1 MINYNNLDFKRKIKK
16 LVDFLQCIFSLDFDS
31 YLDTEKNIEP
41 QNSFEIAFKN
51 CFNEELYKNEEPL
64 IEDYS
69 YQYIKTKESTKEK
82 FEENIQNIS
91 EKEDKL
97 LGKKRG
103 RKKNI
108 EKIVN
113 KKENFKKI
121 HNDEVEDNMLN
132 KIQIH
137 SINSIIEC
145 FNSILNYINYNNE
158 ERFLNINS
166 SFKKKINKKEREEL
180 KKKKLCD
187 ILKLDISTK
196 FTNHSFDYNKN
207 LYEKIEKM
215 KENPIYDA
223 LIKLSNENYLY
234 FFQNIY
240 YKNERII
247 NLNKYGIDV
256 NIPLNNKVKLCED
269 KIKSFKD
276 KDEKYIKKYK
286 KCINEN
292 YFNGKLMFISGK

>member
-1 MINYNNLDFKRKIKK
+1 MSNYNNLDTFP
-16 LVDFLQCIFSLDFDS
+16 LDFDS
-31 YLDTEKNIEP
+31 DLNTEKNINP
-41 QNSFEIAFKN
+41 QNSFEIAYKS
-51 CFNEELYKNEEPL
+51 CFNEELYKNEEAL
-64 IEDYS
+64 NEDYS
-69 YQYIKTKESTKEK
+69 YQYIQNENSKTKESTKEK
-82 FEENIQNIS
+82 VEENIQNIS
-91 EKEDKL
+91 KTEKEDKL
-97 LGKKRG
+97 LGKKRKLG

-108 EKIVN
+108 EKIKN
-113 KKENFKKI
+113 NNENIKKI
-121 HNDEVEDNMLN
+121 HNDKVEDNMLN

-137 SINSIIEC
+137 SINSIIKY
-145 FNSILNYINYNNE
+145 FNSILDYIIYKNK
-158 ERFLNINS
+158 ERFLNIDS

-187 ILKLDISTK
+187 ILKLNISK
-196 FTNHSFDYNKN
+196 KYTNHSFDYNKN

-215 KENPIYDA
+215 KENPIYEA

-247 NLNKYGIDV
+247 NLNKYGI
-256 NIPLNNKVKLCED
+256 NITIPLTKKVELCED

-276 KDEKYIKKYK
+276 KDEEYIKKYK

-292 YFNGKLMFISGK
+292 YFNGKLMFISEK

>member
-1 MINYNNLDFKRKIKK
+1 MINYNNLD
-16 LVDFLQCIFSLDFDS
+16 IFSLDFDS
-31 YLDTEKNIEP
+31 DWSIEKNIEP

-64 IEDYS
+64 NEDYS
-69 YQYIKTKESTKEK
+69 YLFIKTKETKTKESTKEK
-82 FEENIQNIS
+82 VEENIQIIS
-91 EKEDKL
+91 KTEKEDEL

-113 KKENFKKI
+113 KKENIEKI
-121 HNDEVEDNMLN
+121 HNHESEDNMLN

-137 SINSIIEC
+137 SINSAIEC
-145 FNSILNYINYNNE
+145 FNSILDYIKYNNK
-158 ERFLNINS
+158 ERFLKIDP

-276 KDEKYIKKYK
+276 KGEKYIKKYK

-292 YFNGKLMFISGK
+292 YFNGKLMFISGE

>member
-1 MINYNNLDFKRKIKK
+1 MINYNNLDTFP
-16 LVDFLQCIFSLDFDS
+16 LDFDS
-31 YLDTEKNIEP
+31 DLNTEKNINP
-41 QNSFEIAFKN
+41 QNSFEIAYKS
-51 CFNEELYKNEEPL
+51 CFNEELYENEEPL
-64 IEDYS
+64 NADYS
-69 YQYIKTKESTKEK
+69 YQYIQNENSKSKESNKEK
-82 FEENIQNIS
+82 VEENIQNIS
-91 EKEDKL
+91 KTEKEDKL
-97 LGKKRG
+97 LGKKRKLG

-108 EKIVN
+108 EKIKN
-113 KKENFKKI
+113 NNENIKKI
-121 HNDEVEDNMLN
+121 HNDKVEDNMLN

-187 ILKLDISTK
+187 ILKLNISK
-196 FTNHSFDYNKN
+196 KYTNHSFDYNKN

-215 KENPIYDA
+215 KENPIYEA

-240 YKNERII
+240 YKNERNI
-247 NLNKYGIDV
+247 NLNKYGIDIT
-256 NIPLNNKVKLCED
+256 IPLTNKVKLCED

-276 KDEKYIKKYK
+276 KDEEYIKKYK

-292 YFNGKLMFISGK
+292 YFNGKLMFISEK

>member
-1 MINYNNLDFKRKIKK
+1 MINYNNLDTFP
-16 LVDFLQCIFSLDFDS
+16 LDFDS
-31 YLDTEKNIEP
+31 DLNTEKNINP
-41 QNSFEIAFKN
+41 QNSFEIAYKS

-64 IEDYS
+64 NEDYS
-69 YQYIKTKESTKEK
+69 YQYIQNENSKTKESTKEK
-82 FEENIQNIS
+82 VEENIQNIVKT

-97 LGKKRG
+97 LGKKRKLG

-108 EKIVN
+108 EKIKN
-113 KKENFKKI
+113 NNENNKKI
-121 HNDEVEDNMLN
+121 HNDKVEDNMLN

-137 SINSIIEC
+137 SIKCIIEY
-145 FNSILNYINYNNE
+145 FNSILDYIIYNDK
-158 ERFLNINS
+158 ERFLNIDS

-276 KDEKYIKKYK
+276 KGEKYIKKYK

>member
-1 MINYNNLDFKRKIKK
+1 MLNYNNLD
-16 LVDFLQCIFSLDFDS
+16 IFSLDFDS
-31 YLDTEKNIEP
+31 DWNIEKNIES

-64 IEDYS
+64 NEDYS

-82 FEENIQNIS
+82 VEENIQNIVKT
-91 EKEDKL
+91 EEEDKL
-97 LGKKRG
+97 LGKKRKLG

-196 FTNHSFDYNKN
+196 YRNHSFDYNKN

-256 NIPLNNKVKLCED
+256 NIPLTNKVKLCED

-276 KDEKYIKKYK
+276 KGEKYIKKYK

>member
-1 MINYNNLDFKRKIKK
+1 MINYNNLD
-16 LVDFLQCIFSLDFDS
+16 IFSLDFDS
-31 YLDTEKNIEP
+31 DWNIEKNIEP

-64 IEDYS
+64 NEDYS
-69 YQYIKTKESTKEK
+69 YLFIKTKETKTKESTKEK
-82 FEENIQNIS
+82 VEENIQIIS
-91 EKEDKL
+91 KTEKEDEL

-256 NIPLNNKVKLCED
+256 NIPLTNKVKLCED

-276 KDEKYIKKYK
+276 KGEKYIKKYK
-286 KCINEN
+286 KYN
-292 YFNGKLMFISGK
+292 K

>member
-1 MINYNNLDFKRKIKK
+1 MINYNNLDTFP
-16 LVDFLQCIFSLDFDS
+16 LDFDS
-31 YLDTEKNIEP
+31 DLNTEKNINP
-41 QNSFEIAFKN
+41 QNSFEIAYKI
-51 CFNEELYKNEEPL
+51 CFNEELYKNEEP
-64 IEDYS
+64 INADYL
-69 YQYIKTKESTKEK
+69 YQYYQNENSKTKESTKEK
-82 FEENIQNIS
+82 VEENIQNIVKT

-97 LGKKRG
+97 LGKKRKLG

-108 EKIVN
+108 EKIKN
-113 KKENFKKI
+113 NNENIKKI
-121 HNDEVEDNMLN
+121 HNDKVEDNMLN

-137 SINSIIEC
+137 SIKCIIEY
-145 FNSILNYINYNNE
+145 FNSILDYIIYKDK
-158 ERFLNINS
+158 ERFLNIDS

-187 ILKLDISTK
+187 ILKLNISK
-196 FTNHSFDYNKN
+196 KYTNHSFDYNKN

-215 KENPIYDA
+215 KENPIYEA

-247 NLNKYGIDV
+247 NLNKYGI
-256 NIPLNNKVKLCED
+256 NITIPLTKKVELCED

-276 KDEKYIKKYK
+276 KDEEYIKKYK

-292 YFNGKLMFISGK
+292 YFNGKLMFISEK

>member
-1 MINYNNLDFKRKIKK
+1 MINYNNLDAFP
-16 LVDFLQCIFSLDFDS
+16 LDFDS
-31 YLDTEKNIEP
+31 DLNTEKNINP
-41 QNSFEIAFKN
+41 QNSFEIAYKS

-64 IEDYS
+64 NADYL
-69 YQYIKTKESTKEK
+69 YQYYQNENSKTKESTKEK
-82 FEENIQNIS
+82 VEENIQNIVKT

-97 LGKKRG
+97 LGKKRKLG

-108 EKIVN
+108 EKIKN
-113 KKENFKKI
+113 NNENIKKI
-121 HNDEVEDNMLN
+121 HNDKVEDNMLN

-137 SINSIIEC
+137 SIDSIIEY
-145 FNSILNYINYNNE
+145 FNSILDYIIYNDK
-158 ERFLNINS
+158 ERFLNIDS

-187 ILKLDISTK
+187 ILKLNISK
-196 FTNHSFDYNKN
+196 KYTNHSFDYNKN

-215 KENPIYDA
+215 KENPIYEA

-247 NLNKYGIDV
+247 NLNKYGI
-256 NIPLNNKVKLCED
+256 NITIPLTKKVELCED

-276 KDEKYIKKYK
+276 KDEEYIKKYK

-292 YFNGKLMFISGK
+292 YFNGKLMFISEK

>member
-1 MINYNNLDFKRKIKK
+1 MINYNNLDTFP
-16 LVDFLQCIFSLDFDS
+16 LDFDS
-31 YLDTEKNIEP
+31 DLNTEKNINP
-41 QNSFEIAFKN
+41 QNSFEIAYKI

-64 IEDYS
+64 NADYS
-69 YQYIKTKESTKEK
+69 YQYIQNENSKTKESTKEK
-82 FEENIQNIS
+82 VEENIQNIVKT

-97 LGKKRG
+97 LGKKRKLG

-108 EKIVN
+108 EKIKN
-113 KKENFKKI
+113 NNENNKKI
-121 HNDEVEDNMLN
+121 HNDKVEDNMLN

-137 SINSIIEC
+137 SIKCIIEY
-145 FNSILNYINYNNE
+145 FNSILDYIIYNDK
-158 ERFLNINS
+158 ERFLNIDS

-196 FTNHSFDYNKN
+196 YTNHSFDYNKN

-276 KDEKYIKKYK
+276 KGEKYIKKYK

>member
-1 MINYNNLDFKRKIKK
+1 MINYNNLDTFP
-16 LVDFLQCIFSLDFDS
+16 LDFDS
-31 YLDTEKNIEP
+31 DLNTEKNINP
-41 QNSFEIAFKN
+41 QNSFEIAYKI

-64 IEDYS
+64 NADYL
-69 YQYIKTKESTKEK
+69 YQYYQNENSKTKESTKEK
-82 FEENIQNIS
+82 VEENIQNIVKT

-97 LGKKRG
+97 LGKKRKLG

-108 EKIVN
+108 EKIKN
-113 KKENFKKI
+113 NNENNKKI
-121 HNDEVEDNMLN
+121 HNDKVEDNMLN

-137 SINSIIEC
+137 SIKCIIEY
-145 FNSILNYINYNNE
+145 FNSILDYIIYNDK
-158 ERFLNINS
+158 ERFLNIDS

-187 ILKLDISTK
+187 ILKLNISK
-196 FTNHSFDYNKN
+196 KYTNHSFDYNKN

-215 KENPIYDA
+215 KENPIYEA

-247 NLNKYGIDV
+247 NLNKYGIDIT
-256 NIPLNNKVKLCED
+256 IPLTKKVELCED

-276 KDEKYIKKYK
+276 KDEEYIKKYK

-292 YFNGKLMFISGK
+292 YFNGKLMFISEK

>member
-1 MINYNNLDFKRKIKK
+1 MINYNNLD
-16 LVDFLQCIFSLDFDS
+16 IFSLDFDS
-31 YLDTEKNIEP
+31 DWNIEKNIEP

-64 IEDYS
+64 NEDYS
-69 YQYIKTKESTKEK
+69 YLFIKKKETKTKESTKEK
-82 FEENIQNIS
+82 VEENIQIIS
-91 EKEDKL
+91 KTEKEDEL

-240 YKNERII
+240 YKNERSI

-276 KDEKYIKKYK
+276 KDEEYIKKYK

-292 YFNGKLMFISGK
+292 YFNGKLMFISGE

>member
-1 MINYNNLDFKRKIKK
+1 MINYNNLDTFP
-16 LVDFLQCIFSLDFDS
+16 LDFDS
-31 YLDTEKNIEP
+31 DLNTEKNINP
-41 QNSFEIAFKN
+41 QNSFEIAYKI

-64 IEDYS
+64 NADYL
-69 YQYIKTKESTKEK
+69 YQYYQNENSKTKESTKEK
-82 FEENIQNIS
+82 VEENIQNIVKT

-97 LGKKRG
+97 LGKKRKLG

-108 EKIVN
+108 EKIKN
-113 KKENFKKI
+113 NNENIKKI
-121 HNDEVEDNMLN
+121 HNDKVEDNMLN

-137 SINSIIEC
+137 SIKCIIEY
-145 FNSILNYINYNNE
+145 FNSILDYIIYNDK
-158 ERFLNINS
+158 ERFLNIDS

-187 ILKLDISTK
+187 ILKLNISK
-196 FTNHSFDYNKN
+196 KYTNHSFDYNKN

-215 KENPIYDA
+215 KENPIYEA

-247 NLNKYGIDV
+247 NLNKYGI
-256 NIPLNNKVKLCED
+256 NITIPLTKKVELCED

-276 KDEKYIKKYK
+276 KDEEYIKKYK

-292 YFNGKLMFISGK
+292 YFNGKLMFISEK

>member
-1 MINYNNLDFKRKIKK
+1 MINYNNLDTFP
-16 LVDFLQCIFSLDFDS
+16 LDFDS
-31 YLDTEKNIEP
+31 DLNTEKNINP

-51 CFNEELYKNEEPL
+51 CFNKELYENKEPL
-64 IEDYS
+64 EEDYS

-82 FEENIQNIS
+82 VEENIQNIVKT

-97 LGKKRG
+97 LGKKRKLG

-108 EKIVN
+108 EKIKN
-113 KKENFKKI
+113 NNENIKKI
-121 HNDEVEDNMLN
+121 HNDKVEDNMLN

-137 SINSIIEC
+137 SIKCIIEY
-145 FNSILNYINYNNE
+145 FNSILDYIIYNDK
-158 ERFLNINS
+158 ERFLNIDS

-196 FTNHSFDYNKN
+196 YTNHSFDYNKN

-276 KDEKYIKKYK
+276 KGEKYIKKYK

-292 YFNGKLMFISGK
+292 YFNGKLMFISGE

>member
-1 MINYNNLDFKRKIKK
+1 MINYNNLDTFP
-16 LVDFLQCIFSLDFDS
+16 LDFDS
-31 YLDTEKNIEP
+31 DLNTEKNINP
-41 QNSFEIAFKN
+41 QNSFEIAYKI

-64 IEDYS
+64 NADYL
-69 YQYIKTKESTKEK
+69 YQYYQNENSKTKESTKEK
-82 FEENIQNIS
+82 VEENIQNIS
-91 EKEDKL
+91 KTEKEDKL
-97 LGKKRG
+97 LGKKRKLG

-108 EKIVN
+108 EKIKN
-113 KKENFKKI
+113 NNENIKKI
-121 HNDEVEDNMLN
+121 HNDKVEDNMLN

-137 SINSIIEC
+137 SIKCIIEY
-145 FNSILNYINYNNE
+145 FNSILDYIIYNDK
-158 ERFLNINS
+158 ERFLNIDS

-187 ILKLDISTK
+187 ILKLNISKKYTK
-196 FTNHSFDYNKN
+196 HSFDYNKN

-215 KENPIYDA
+215 KENPIYEA

-247 NLNKYGIDV
+247 NLNKYGI
-256 NIPLNNKVKLCED
+256 NITIPLTKKVELCED

-276 KDEKYIKKYK
+276 KDEEYIKKYK

-292 YFNGKLMFISGK
+292 YFNGKLMFISEK

>member
-1 MINYNNLDFKRKIKK
+1 
-16 LVDFLQCIFSLDFDS
+16 
-31 YLDTEKNIEP
+31 
-41 QNSFEIAFKN
+41 
-51 CFNEELYKNEEPL
+51 
-64 IEDYS
+64 
-69 YQYIKTKESTKEK
+69 
-82 FEENIQNIS
+82 
-91 EKEDKL
+91 
-97 LGKKRG
+97 
-103 RKKNI
+103 
-108 EKIVN
+108 
-113 KKENFKKI
+113 
-121 HNDEVEDNMLN
+121 MLN

-166 SFKKKINKKEREEL
+166 SFKKKINKIKREEL

-215 KENPIYDA
+215 KENPIYEA

-240 YKNERII
+240 YKNERNI
-247 NLNKYGIDV
+247 NLNKYGI
-256 NIPLNNKVKLCED
+256 NITIPLTNKVELCED

-276 KDEKYIKKYK
+276 KDEEYIKKYK

-292 YFNGKLMFISGK
+292 YFNGKLMFISEK

>member
-1 MINYNNLDFKRKIKK
+1 MINYNNLDTFP
-16 LVDFLQCIFSLDFDS
+16 LDFDS
-31 YLDTEKNIEP
+31 DLNTEKNINP
-41 QNSFEIAFKN
+41 QNSFEIAYKI

-64 IEDYS
+64 NADYL
-69 YQYIKTKESTKEK
+69 YQYYQNENSKTKESTKEK
-82 FEENIQNIS
+82 VEENIQNIVKT

-97 LGKKRG
+97 LGKKRKLG

-108 EKIVN
+108 EKIKN
-113 KKENFKKI
+113 NNENIKKI
-121 HNDEVEDNMLN
+121 HNDKVEDNMLN

-137 SINSIIEC
+137 SIDSIIEY
-145 FNSILNYINYNNE
+145 FNSILDYIIYNDN
-158 ERFLNINS
+158 ERFLNIDS

-247 NLNKYGIDV
+247 NLNKYGI
-256 NIPLNNKVKLCED
+256 NITIPLTKKVELCED

-276 KDEKYIKKYK
+276 KDEEYIKKYK

-292 YFNGKLMFISGK
+292 YFNGKLMFISEK

>member
-1 MINYNNLDFKRKIKK
+1 MINYNNLDTFP
-16 LVDFLQCIFSLDFDS
+16 LDFDS
-31 YLDTEKNIEP
+31 DLNTEKNINP
-41 QNSFEIAFKN
+41 QNSFEIAYKI

-64 IEDYS
+64 NADYL
-69 YQYIKTKESTKEK
+69 YQYYQNENSKTKESTKEK
-82 FEENIQNIS
+82 VEENIQNIVKT

-97 LGKKRG
+97 LGKKRKLG

-108 EKIVN
+108 EKIKN
-113 KKENFKKI
+113 NNENNKKI
-121 HNDEVEDNMLN
+121 HNDKVEDNMLN

-137 SINSIIEC
+137 SIKCIIEY
-145 FNSILNYINYNNE
+145 FNSILDYIIYNDK
-158 ERFLNINS
+158 ERFLNIDS

-187 ILKLDISTK
+187 ILKLNISK
-196 FTNHSFDYNKN
+196 KYTNHSFDYNKN

-215 KENPIYDA
+215 KENPIYEA

-247 NLNKYGIDV
+247 NLNKYGI
-256 NIPLNNKVKLCED
+256 NITIPLTKKVELCED

-276 KDEKYIKKYK
+276 KDEEYIKKYK

-292 YFNGKLMFISGK
+292 YFNGKLMFISEK

>member
-1 MINYNNLDFKRKIKK
+1 MINYNNLDAFP
-16 LVDFLQCIFSLDFDS
+16 LDFDS
-31 YLDTEKNIEP
+31 DLNTEKNINP
-41 QNSFEIAFKN
+41 QNSFEIAYKI

-64 IEDYS
+64 NADYL
-69 YQYIKTKESTKEK
+69 YQYYQNENSKTKESTKEK
-82 FEENIQNIS
+82 VEENIQNIVKT

-97 LGKKRG
+97 LGKKRKLG

-108 EKIVN
+108 EKIKN
-113 KKENFKKI
+113 NNENNKKI
-121 HNDEVEDNMLN
+121 HNDKVEDNMLN

-137 SINSIIEC
+137 SIKCIIEY
-145 FNSILNYINYNNE
+145 FNSILDYIIYNDK
-158 ERFLNINS
+158 ERFLNIDS

-187 ILKLDISTK
+187 ILKLNISK
-196 FTNHSFDYNKN
+196 KYTNHSFDYNKN

-215 KENPIYDA
+215 KENPIYEA

-247 NLNKYGIDV
+247 NLNKYGI
-256 NIPLNNKVKLCED
+256 NITIPLTKKVELCED

-276 KDEKYIKKYK
+276 KDEEYIKKYK

-292 YFNGKLMFISGK
+292 YFNGKLMFISEK

>member
-1 MINYNNLDFKRKIKK
+1 MINYNNLDTFP
-16 LVDFLQCIFSLDFDS
+16 LDFDS
-31 YLDTEKNIEP
+31 DLNTEKNINP
-41 QNSFEIAFKN
+41 QNSFEIAYKS

-64 IEDYS
+64 NADYL
-69 YQYIKTKESTKEK
+69 YQYYQNENSKTKESTKEK
-82 FEENIQNIS
+82 VEENIQNIS
-91 EKEDKL
+91 KTEKEDKL
-97 LGKKRG
+97 LGKKRKLG

-108 EKIVN
+108 EKIKN
-113 KKENFKKI
+113 NNENIKKI
-121 HNDEVEDNMLN
+121 HNDKVEDNMLN

-137 SINSIIEC
+137 SINSIIEY
-145 FNSILNYINYNNE
+145 FNSILDYIIYNDK
-158 ERFLNINS
+158 ERFLNIDS

-187 ILKLDISTK
+187 ILKLNISKKYTK
-196 FTNHSFDYNKN
+196 HSFDYNKN

-215 KENPIYDA
+215 KENPIYEA

-247 NLNKYGIDV
+247 NLNKYGI
-256 NIPLNNKVKLCED
+256 NITIPLTKKVELCED

-276 KDEKYIKKYK
+276 KDEEYIKKYK

-292 YFNGKLMFISGK
+292 YFNGKLMFISEK

>member
-1 MINYNNLDFKRKIKK
+1 MTNYNNLY
-16 LVDFLQCIFSLDFDS
+16 IFSLDFDS

-64 IEDYS
+64 NEDYS
-69 YQYIKTKESTKEK
+69 YLFIKTKETKTKESTKEK
-82 FEENIQNIS
+82 LEENIQNIS

-108 EKIVN
+108 EKI
-113 KKENFKKI
+113 ENNNENIEKI
-121 HNDEVEDNMLN
+121 HNHESEDNMLN

-137 SINSIIEC
+137 SINSAIEC
-145 FNSILNYINYNNE
+145 FNSILNYIKYNNK
-158 ERFLNINS
+158 ERFLKIDP

-276 KDEKYIKKYK
+276 KGEKYIKKYK

-292 YFNGKLMFISGK
+292 YFNGKSMFISGK

>member
-1 MINYNNLDFKRKIKK
+1 MINYNNLDTFP
-16 LVDFLQCIFSLDFDS
+16 LDFDS
-31 YLDTEKNIEP
+31 DLNTEKNINP
-41 QNSFEIAFKN
+41 QNSFEIAYKI
-51 CFNEELYKNEEPL
+51 CFNEELYKNEEP
-64 IEDYS
+64 INADYL
-69 YQYIKTKESTKEK
+69 YQYYQNENSKTKESTKEK
-82 FEENIQNIS
+82 VEENIQNIVKT

-97 LGKKRG
+97 LGKKRKLG

-108 EKIVN
+108 EKIKN
-113 KKENFKKI
+113 NNENNKKI
-121 HNDEVEDNMLN
+121 HNDKVEDNMLN

-137 SINSIIEC
+137 SIKCIIEY
-145 FNSILNYINYNNE
+145 FNSILDYIIYNDK
-158 ERFLNINS
+158 ERFLNIDS

-196 FTNHSFDYNKN
+196 YTNHSFDYNKN

-215 KENPIYDA
+215 KENPIYEA

-276 KDEKYIKKYK
+276 KGEKYIKKYK

>member
-1 MINYNNLDFKRKIKK
+1 MINYNNLDTFP
-16 LVDFLQCIFSLDFDS
+16 LDFDS
-31 YLDTEKNIEP
+31 DLNTEKNINP
-41 QNSFEIAFKN
+41 QNSFEIAYKI
-51 CFNEELYKNEEPL
+51 CFNEELYKNEEP
-64 IEDYS
+64 INADYL
-69 YQYIKTKESTKEK
+69 YQYYQNENSKTKESTKEK
-82 FEENIQNIS
+82 VEENIQIIS
-91 EKEDKL
+91 KTEKEDKL

-187 ILKLDISTK
+187 ILKLNISK
-196 FTNHSFDYNKN
+196 KYTNHSFDYNKN

-215 KENPIYDA
+215 KENPIYEA

-247 NLNKYGIDV
+247 NLNKYGI
-256 NIPLNNKVKLCED
+256 NITIPLTKKVELCED

-276 KDEKYIKKYK
+276 KGEKYIKKYK

>member
-16 LVDFLQCIFSLDFDS
+16 LVDFLQCIFPLDFDS

-64 IEDYS
+64 NEDYS

-276 KDEKYIKKYK
+276 KGEKYIKKYK

-292 YFNGKLMFISGK
+292 YFNGKLMFISGE

>member
-1 MINYNNLDFKRKIKK
+1 MN
-16 LVDFLQCIFSLDFDS
+16 
-31 YLDTEKNIEP
+31 TEKNIEP

-64 IEDYS
+64 NEDYS

-108 EKIVN
+108 EKI
-113 KKENFKKI
+113 ENNNENIEKI
-121 HNDEVEDNMLN
+121 HNHESEDNMLN

-137 SINSIIEC
+137 SINSAIEC
-145 FNSILNYINYNNE
+145 FNSILDYIKYNNK
-158 ERFLNINS
+158 ERFLKIDP

-196 FTNHSFDYNKN
+196 YTNHSFDYNKN
-207 LYEKIEKM
+207 LYE
-215 KENPIYDA
+215 Y
-223 LIKLSNENYLY
+223 
-234 FFQNIY
+234 
-240 YKNERII
+240 
-247 NLNKYGIDV
+247 
-256 NIPLNNKVKLCED
+256 
-269 KIKSFKD
+269 
-276 KDEKYIKKYK
+276 
-286 KCINEN
+286 
-292 YFNGKLMFISGK
+292 

>member
-1 MINYNNLDFKRKIKK
+1 MINYNNLDTFP
-16 LVDFLQCIFSLDFDS
+16 LDFDS
-31 YLDTEKNIEP
+31 DMNTEKNINP
-41 QNSFEIAFKN
+41 QNSFEIAYKS
-51 CFNEELYKNEEPL
+51 CFNEELYKNEEQL
-64 IEDYS
+64 DEDYS

-82 FEENIQNIS
+82 VEENIQNIVKT
-91 EKEDKL
+91 EEEDKL

-196 FTNHSFDYNKN
+196 YTNHSFDYNKN

-256 NIPLNNKVKLCED
+256 NIPLTNKVKLCED

-276 KDEKYIKKYK
+276 KDEEYIKKYK

-292 YFNGKLMFISGK
+292 YFNGKLMFISGE